1 MDIDRLLNFSLEA
14 GKNMLQSGA
23 ETYRVE
29 ETVSIICKSFD
40 VDNIEVFASPTTVLA
55 SIYKDGKIYSAVKR
69 ITSSKVDLNKVH
81 NINSLSR
88 EISLTKPNLDICE
101 KKLDEILIP
110 NEYSLSKTLFFAGVS
125 TSTFTVLFDGSI
137 KEFICAFFIGILIKI
152 LSIKLNNLRLNE
164 FFIDTICGA
173 LVSISSIFCLEIGLI
188 DNIDKLVAGSIMLLV
203 PGLIF
208 TNAIR
213 DLLEGELVSG
223 VARMAQVF
231 FVGLSIALGT
241 GSILHFYLKLGGI

>member
-1 MDIDRLLNFSLEA
+1 
-14 GKNMLQSGA
+14 MLQSGA